1 MIRINLFVSSVM
13 LVSLTCFDNKN
24 PYYFLKKKKKKK
36 KLTLQPIIKLKKI
49 SLRLSQGCV
58 CVNKHKSFLVIGIV

>member
-1 MIRINLFVSSVM
+1 M

-24 PYYFLKKKKKKK
+24 PYYFLKKKKKK
-36 KLTLQPIIKLKKI
+36 LTLQPIKKLKKI

-58 CVNKHKSFLVIGIV
+58 CVNKHKSFLVIGIVWILLSLA

>member
-24 PYYFLKKKKKKK
+24 PYYFLKCRWKFFF
-36 KLTLQPIIKLKKI
+36 IKLLHSACSVMKP
-49 SLRLSQGCV
+49 
-58 CVNKHKSFLVIGIV
+58 KHDKFDILKHHCLFIVSF